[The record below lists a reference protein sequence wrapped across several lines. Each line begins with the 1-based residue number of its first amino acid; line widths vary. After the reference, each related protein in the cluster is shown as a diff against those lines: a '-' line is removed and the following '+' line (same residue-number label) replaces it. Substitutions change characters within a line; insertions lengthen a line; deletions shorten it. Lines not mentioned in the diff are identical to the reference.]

1 MTRIFLFSLGLV
13 CLHLSSPA
21 LTGSDWTRFRGP
33 NGDGVVTEKVPV
45 EWTAKTNRLWTT
57 ELVGKGNSSPIIVG
71 NNVFVQTAT
80 KDGSRRM
87 LVCLDAQTGAIKWN
101 KSASGHATKIHAKSS
116 YASCTPA
123 SDGKNVYACFWDG
136 DVVSL
141 HAFSQAG
148 EELWSASMG
157 SFASQ
162 HGAGMSPIVHKGKVF
177 INFDQ
182 DKAAEVVAYDAS
194 TGAKVWSAPRKG
206 YYACYS
212 TPILRELP
220 GGSTEMIVYSTA
232 GAAGYDLDTGKLNWE
247 WTTPWKN
254 GEMALRSVASPILV
268 GNILVGVN
276 GDGSGSRYSV
286 GLDLAAPGEPKILWE
301 KRAKTAVPYV
311 PCPLARDGHIY
322 WITDQ
327 GIAECVN
334 AKTGEV
340 IWTERV
346 FNRGVS
352 SSPIMIGD
360 TVLAIDESG
369 KAMAWKA
376 TPEGYEPVATSD
388 VGEPVFASPAVAN
401 GRLYIRGVSKLL
413 CIGTKE

>member
-1 MTRIFLFSLGLV
+1 
-13 CLHLSSPA
+13 
-21 LTGSDWTRFRGP
+21 
-33 NGDGVVTEKVPV
+33 
-45 EWTAKTNRLWTT
+45 
-57 ELVGKGNSSPIIVG
+57 
-71 NNVFVQTAT
+71 
-80 KDGSRRM
+80 
-87 LVCLDAQTGAIKWN
+87 
-101 KSASGHATKIHAKSS
+101 
-116 YASCTPA
+116 
-123 SDGKNVYACFWDG
+123 
-136 DVVSL
+136 
-141 HAFSQAG
+141 
-148 EELWSASMG
+148 
-157 SFASQ
+157 
-162 HGAGMSPIVHKGKVF
+162 
-177 INFDQ
+177 
-182 DKAAEVVAYDAS
+182 
-194 TGAKVWSAPRKG
+194 
-206 YYACYS
+206 
-212 TPILRELP
+212 
-220 GGSTEMIVYSTA
+220 
-232 GAAGYDLDTGKLNWE
+232 
-247 WTTPWKN
+247 
-254 GEMALRSVASPILV
+254 
-268 GNILVGVN
+268 
-276 GDGSGSRYSV
+276 V